1 MALDDQRFK
10 DHCLIIVGNGG
21 KADEVLAK
29 RRLAAGGRLAHF
41 LTRPNDPRV
50 TFSASADCLEHDF
63 FTWQPPKGAMGVSC
77 FARKLQGKPRTF
89 WTKTGP
95 PGFQKVLFF
104 GSSRGSCSTHVPPD
118 PCDVGILLAQSLLDS
133 AIDVF
138 FISSMFRIPE
148 GEAPQVQ
155 VLCTI
160 PLKTSS

>member
-41 LTRPNDPRV
+41 LTRPDDPRV
-50 TFSASADCLEHDF
+50 TFSASADGLEYDF
-63 FTWQPPKGAMGVSC
+63 FTWQPPKGTMGISS

-95 PGFQKVLFF
+95 PVFDSV
-104 GSSRGSCSTHVPPD
+104 SRAPSPPPPAASLTHTLTHSQL
-118 PCDVGILLAQSLLDS
+118 CHIASLTYNNFTYNNFTHTHTHTHNF
-133 AIDVF
+133 V
-138 FISSMFRIPE
+138 
-148 GEAPQVQ
+148 
-155 VLCTI
+155 T
-160 PLKTSS
+160 

>member
-41 LTRPNDPRV
+41 LTRPDDPRV
-50 TFSASADCLEHDF
+50 TFSASADGLEYDF
-63 FTWQPPKGAMGVSC
+63 FTWQPPKGTMGISS

-95 PGFQKVLFF
+95 PGFQKAFFWVVL
-104 GSSRGSCSTHVPPD
+104 GKLVPLEDPLAAKGDSSRPVSTGLCS
-118 PCDVGILLAQSLLDS
+118 
-133 AIDVF
+133 
-138 FISSMFRIPE
+138 
-148 GEAPQVQ
+148 
-155 VLCTI
+155 
-160 PLKTSS
+160 